1 MEKTRIAI
9 IGTGTIGRQAATY
22 LSGSPHAELVAVSDI
37 SENVGRDVAKTFG
50 IKEYYNDYNE
60 MLRKSSIDAVF
71 IATPDFA
78 HREPL
83 IACAKAGKAILV
95 EKPLATSLD
104 EADMIV
110 EAVDKYN
117 TILMVNYRMRWCP
130 SYIEAKTQIDKGN
143 LGDIVLA
150 YAKKDDTIAVSTE
163 NIKWV
168 EKTSPASFL
177 SSHDIDAVRWFIGS
191 EASEVYASGVSK
203 VLKKRNINTF
213 DAIQAL
219 VKFKNGATTVF
230 QSSWIY
236 PNTYPT
242 SVDAIIQIIGTKGS
256 LIIDRVRTDMEV
268 YLEDTSSFFNNAKVT
283 TLPGSFSYFLN
294 CLASDEKPSPS
305 AQDGRAIVEIVSAIH
320 KSIDTGNPIKIS
332 A

>member
-1 MEKTRIAI
+1 MEKIKVGI
-9 IGTGTIGRQAATY
+9 IGTGTIGRQAAAY
-22 LSGSPHAELVAVSDI
+22 LSSSPYAELVAISDI
-37 SENVGRDVAKTFG
+37 SEKRGREVAKTFRLD
-50 IKEYYNDYNE
+50 EYYKDYNE
-60 MLRKSSIDAVF
+60 MLRKASIDVVF

-83 IACAKAGKAILV
+83 IACAKAGKSILV
-95 EKPLATSLD
+95 EKPLAIDLD

-110 EAVDKYN
+110 EAVEKYN
-117 TILMVNYRMRWCP
+117 IKLMVNYRMRWCP
-130 SYIEAKTQIDKGN
+130 SYIEAKTQISKGN
-143 LGDIVLA
+143 LGEIVLA

-168 EKTSPASFL
+168 EQTSPASFL

-219 VKFKNGATTVF
+219 VKFKSGATTVF

-242 SVDAIIQIIGTKGS
+242 SVDAVIQIIGTKGA

-294 CLASDEKPSPS
+294 CLANDENPSPS

-320 KSIDTGNPIKIS
+320 KSIDSGSPIQLS
-332 A
+332 G